1 MMKFSL
7 TNEFKEKLRLEIKNQ
22 NIDFIQKSFENTSY
36 VDITEL
42 LYEFDSIDSKY
53 VLDNIK
59 IDISAKIIS
68 ELDEDNRQNFLKIY
82 SANEIARYLDIIDSD
97 DGADI
102 LSELFFEKRND
113 VITSVKD
120 SEKSKNLKEL
130 LQYDEDVAGGLMAI
144 ELVKCNINW
153 KINQCIELIKK
164 QAKNVENIYSV
175 YVTDD
180 KGKLLGTVSLKDII
194 LAKDNSSIKDVYD
207 DYIISVDT
215 HMNQEEVAQIMQKY
229 DLTVL
234 PVINKRGKLLG
245 RITIDDVVDVITE
258 TAEEERQIMSGITSD
273 VEEDDSIW
281 KLSNARLPWLVIGIV
296 GGLFGAFFLG
306 SFENNYFKNNQMFL
320 SLSLFIPLI
329 MATAGNVGI
338 QSSSIVIQS
347 LSNPSAF
354 ESSVTNRLFKVLL
367 VSIINGVVLSLLV
380 YLGLI
385 AFDYFGYLDFGI
397 YSKTALIVSVSLFSI
412 VMLSSLLG
420 TITPIILD
428 KLNFNPALASGP
440 FITTTNDL
448 IALAIYF
455 IVALLLGGI

>member
-1 MMKFSL
+1 MKFSL
-7 TNEFKEKLRLEIKNQ
+7 TNTFKEKLRNEIQ
-22 NIDFIQKSFENTSY
+22 NHNVNFIKKSFEGISY

-42 LYEFDSIDSKY
+42 LIEFDSNDSKY
-53 VLDNIK
+53 VIDNI
-59 IDISAKIIS
+59 DIETSAMIIS
-68 ELDEDNRQNFLKIY
+68 ELDEDDRKNFLKIF
-82 SANEIARYLDIIDSD
+82 SAEELAKFLELIDSD

-102 LSELFFEKRND
+102 LSELSEDFRNK
-113 VITSVKD
+113 VISEID
-120 SEKSKNLKEL
+120 DEEKSKNLKEL
-130 LQYDEDVAGGLMAI
+130 LQYDDDVAGGLMAI

-164 QAKNVENIYSV
+164 QAENVSNIYSV
-175 YVTDD
+175 YVTDN
-180 KGKLLGTVSLKDII
+180 KGKLLGKVSLKEII
-194 LAKDNSSIKDVYD
+194 LAKDNSRIKDVYD
-207 DYIISVDT
+207 DYIISVDAK
-215 HMNQEEVAQIMQKY
+215 MNQEEVSQIMQKY

-234 PVINKRGKLLG
+234 PVVNKRGKLLG

-258 TAEEERQIMSGITSD
+258 NAEEERQIMSGITSD

-281 KLSNARLPWLVIGIV
+281 KLSNARLPWLIIGIL

-306 SFENNYFKNNQMFL
+306 SFENNYFKDNQVFL
-320 SLSLFIPLI
+320 SLSFFIPLI

-354 ESSVTNRLFKVLL
+354 ENTVSERLFKVLL
-367 VSIINGVVLSLLV
+367 VSILNGVILSILV
-380 YLGLI
+380 YLGLLI
-385 AFDYFGYLDFGI
+385 SDYYSVLDFGL
-397 YSKTALIVSVSLFSI
+397 YSQTALIVSVSLFSI
-412 VMLSSLLG
+412 VMVSSLLG

-455 IVALLLGGI
+455 IVALSLGGF

>member
-1 MMKFSL
+1 MKFSL
-7 TNEFKEKLRLEIKNQ
+7 TNTFKEKLRNEIQ
-22 NIDFIQKSFENTSY
+22 NHNVNFIKKSFEGISY

-42 LYEFDSIDSKY
+42 LIEFDSNDSKY
-53 VLDNIK
+53 VIDNI
-59 IDISAKIIS
+59 DIETSAMIIS
-68 ELDEDNRQNFLKIY
+68 ELDEDDRKNFLKIF
-82 SANEIARYLDIIDSD
+82 SAEELAKFLELIDSD

-102 LSELFFEKRND
+102 LSELSEDFRNK
-113 VITSVKD
+113 VISEID
-120 SEKSKNLKEL
+120 DEEKSKNLKEL
-130 LQYDEDVAGGLMAI
+130 LQYDDDVAGGLMAI

-164 QAKNVENIYSV
+164 QAENVSNIYSV
-175 YVTDD
+175 YVTDN
-180 KGKLLGTVSLKDII
+180 KGKLLGKVSLKEII
-194 LAKDNSSIKDVYD
+194 LAKDNSRIKDVYD
-207 DYIISVDT
+207 DYIISVDAK
-215 HMNQEEVAQIMQKY
+215 MNQEEVSQIMQKY

-258 TAEEERQIMSGITSD
+258 NAEEERQIMSGITSD

-281 KLSNARLPWLVIGIV
+281 KLSNARLPWLVIGIL

-306 SFENNYFKNNQMFL
+306 SFENNYFKDNQVFL
-320 SLSLFIPLI
+320 SLSFFIPLI

-354 ESSVTNRLFKVLL
+354 ENTVSERLFKVLL
-367 VSIINGVVLSLLV
+367 VSILNGVVLSILV
-380 YLGLI
+380 YLGLLI
-385 AFDYFGYLDFGI
+385 SDYYNILDFGL
-397 YSKTALIVSVSLFSI
+397 YSQTALIVSVSLFSI
-412 VMLSSLLG
+412 VMVSSLLG
-420 TITPIILD
+420 TITPIVLD

-455 IVALLLGGI
+455 IVALSLGGF

>member
-1 MMKFSL
+1 MKFSL
-7 TNEFKEKLRLEIKNQ
+7 TNTFKEKLRNEIQ
-22 NIDFIQKSFENTSY
+22 NHNVNFIKKSFEGISY

-42 LYEFDSIDSKY
+42 LIEFDSNDSKY
-53 VLDNIK
+53 VIDNI
-59 IDISAKIIS
+59 DIETSAMIIS
-68 ELDEDNRQNFLKIY
+68 ELDEDDRKNFLKIF
-82 SANEIARYLDIIDSD
+82 SAEELAKFLELIDSD

-102 LSELFFEKRND
+102 LSELSEDFRNK
-113 VITSVKD
+113 VISEID
-120 SEKSKNLKEL
+120 DEEKSKNLKEL
-130 LQYDEDVAGGLMAI
+130 LKYDDYVAGGLMAI

-164 QAKNVENIYSV
+164 QAENVSNIYSV
-175 YVTDD
+175 YVTDN
-180 KGKLLGTVSLKDII
+180 KGKLLGKVSLKEII
-194 LAKDNSSIKDVYD
+194 LAKDNSRIKDVYD
-207 DYIISVDT
+207 DYIISVDAK
-215 HMNQEEVAQIMQKY
+215 MNQEEVSQIMQKY

-258 TAEEERQIMSGITSD
+258 NAEEERQIMSGITSD

-281 KLSNARLPWLVIGIV
+281 KLSNARLPWLVIGIL

-306 SFENNYFKNNQMFL
+306 SFENNYFKDNQVFL
-320 SLSLFIPLI
+320 SLSFFIPLI

-354 ESSVTNRLFKVLL
+354 ENTVSERLFKVLL
-367 VSIINGVVLSLLV
+367 VSILNGVILSILV
-380 YLGLI
+380 YLGLLI
-385 AFDYFGYLDFGI
+385 SDYYSVLDFGL
-397 YSKTALIVSVSLFSI
+397 YSQTALIVSVSLFSI
-412 VMLSSLLG
+412 VMVSSLLG
-420 TITPIILD
+420 TITPIVLD

-455 IVALLLGGI
+455 IVALSLGGF

>member
-1 MMKFSL
+1 MKFSL
-7 TNEFKEKLRLEIKNQ
+7 TSEFREKLRSEINNS
-22 NIDFIQKSFENTSY
+22 NIKFIENVFKDISY

-42 LYEFDSIDSKY
+42 LYEFDSEESKY
-53 VLDNIK
+53 ILDNINSET
-59 IDISAKIIS
+59 SAQIIS
-68 ELDEDNRQNFLKIY
+68 ELDQDTREKFLKIY
-82 SANEIARYLDIIDSD
+82 SNKEIASYLEFIDSD

-102 LSELFFEKRND
+102 LSELDEEDKVDIILNISD
-113 VITSVKD
+113 KQ
-120 SEKSKNLKEL
+120 KSKDLKDL
-130 LQYDEDVAGGLMAI
+130 LKYDDDVAGGLMAK

-153 KINQCIELIKK
+153 KISQCINLIKK
-164 QAKNVENIYSV
+164 QAEKVSMIYSV

-180 KGKLLGTVSLKDII
+180 KGKLLGKVSLKDII
-194 LAKDNSSIKDVYD
+194 LAKDNSQIKDVYD
-207 DYIISVDT
+207 DYIISVNVK
-215 HMNQEEVAQIMQKY
+215 MNQEDVAQIMQKY

-234 PVINKRGKLLG
+234 PVVNKRGKLVG

-281 KLSNARLPWLVIGIV
+281 KLSNARLPWLIIGIF

-306 SFENNYFKNNQMFL
+306 SFESNYFNGNEIFI
-320 SLSLFIPLI
+320 SLSFFIPLI

-354 ESSVTNRLFKVLL
+354 ESSVTNRLFKVIL
-367 VSIINGVVLSLLV
+367 VSVLNGFVLSLIV
-380 YLGLI
+380 
-385 AFDYFGYLDFGI
+385 YFGLLFFDNYNILDFDM
-397 YSKTALIVSVSLFSI
+397 YSKTAYIVSISLFSI
-412 VMLSSLLG
+412 VLVSSLLG
-420 TITPIILD
+420 TVTPIILD

-448 IALAIYF
+448 LALAIYF
-455 IVALLLGGI
+455 VIALIFGGI

>member
-1 MMKFSL
+1 MKFSL
-7 TNEFKEKLRLEIKNQ
+7 TNNFKEKLRNEIQ
-22 NIDFIQKSFENTSY
+22 NHNVNFIKKSFEGISY

-42 LYEFDSIDSKY
+42 LIEFDSNDSKY
-53 VLDNIK
+53 VIDNI
-59 IDISAKIIS
+59 DIETSAMIIS
-68 ELDEDNRQNFLKIY
+68 ELDEDDRKNFLKIF
-82 SANEIARYLDIIDSD
+82 SAEELAKFLELIDSD

-102 LSELFFEKRND
+102 LSELSEDFRNK
-113 VITSVKD
+113 VISEID
-120 SEKSKNLKEL
+120 DEEKSKNLKEL
-130 LQYDEDVAGGLMAI
+130 LQYDDDVAGGLMAI

-164 QAKNVENIYSV
+164 QAENVSNIYSV
-175 YVTDD
+175 YVTDN
-180 KGKLLGTVSLKDII
+180 KGKLLGKVSLKEII
-194 LAKDNSSIKDVYD
+194 LAKDNSRIKDVYD
-207 DYIISVDT
+207 DYIISVDAK
-215 HMNQEEVAQIMQKY
+215 MNQEEVSQIMQKY

-234 PVINKRGKLLG
+234 PVVNKRGKLLG

-258 TAEEERQIMSGITSD
+258 NAEEERQIMSGITSD

-281 KLSNARLPWLVIGIV
+281 KLSNARLPWLIIGIL

-306 SFENNYFKNNQMFL
+306 SFENNYFKDNQVFL
-320 SLSLFIPLI
+320 SLSFFIPLI

-354 ESSVTNRLFKVLL
+354 ENTVYERLFKVLL
-367 VSIINGVVLSLLV
+367 VSILNGVVLSILV
-380 YLGLI
+380 YLGLLI
-385 AFDYFGYLDFGI
+385 SDYYSVLDFGL
-397 YSKTALIVSVSLFSI
+397 YSQTALIVSVSLFSI
-412 VMLSSLLG
+412 VMVSSLLG
-420 TITPIILD
+420 TITPIVLD

-455 IVALLLGGI
+455 IVALLLGGF

>member
-1 MMKFSL
+1 MKFSL
-7 TNEFKEKLRLEIKNQ
+7 TNNFKEKLRNEIQ
-22 NIDFIQKSFENTSY
+22 NHNVNFIKKSFEGISY

-42 LYEFDSIDSKY
+42 LIEFDSNDSKY
-53 VLDNIK
+53 VIDNI
-59 IDISAKIIS
+59 DIETSAMIIS
-68 ELDEDNRQNFLKIY
+68 ELDEDDRKNFLKIF
-82 SANEIARYLDIIDSD
+82 SAEELAKFLELIDSD

-102 LSELFFEKRND
+102 LSELSEDFRNR
-113 VITSVKD
+113 VISEID
-120 SEKSKNLKEL
+120 DEEKSNNLKEL
-130 LQYDEDVAGGLMAI
+130 LQYDDDVAGGLMAI

-164 QAKNVENIYSV
+164 QAENVSNIYSV
-175 YVTDD
+175 YVTDN
-180 KGKLLGTVSLKDII
+180 KGKLLGKVSLKEII
-194 LAKDNSSIKDVYD
+194 LAKDNSRIKDVYD
-207 DYIISVDT
+207 DYIISVDAK
-215 HMNQEEVAQIMQKY
+215 MNQEEVSQIMQKY

-234 PVINKRGKLLG
+234 PVVNKRGKLLG

-281 KLSNARLPWLVIGIV
+281 KLSNARLPWLVIGIL

-306 SFENNYFKNNQMFL
+306 SFENNYFKDNQVFL
-320 SLSLFIPLI
+320 SLSFFIPLI

-354 ESSVTNRLFKVLL
+354 ENTVSERLFKVLL
-367 VSIINGVVLSLLV
+367 VSILNGVVLSILV
-380 YLGLI
+380 YLGLLI
-385 AFDYFGYLDFGI
+385 SDYYNILDFGL
-397 YSKTALIVSVSLFSI
+397 YSQTALIVSVSLFSI
-412 VMLSSLLG
+412 VMVSSLLG
-420 TITPIILD
+420 TITPIVLD

-455 IVALLLGGI
+455 IVALSLGGF

>member
-1 MMKFSL
+1 MKFSL
-7 TNEFKEKLRLEIKNQ
+7 TNNFKEKLRNEIQ
-22 NIDFIQKSFENTSY
+22 NHNVNFIKKSFEGISY

-42 LYEFDSIDSKY
+42 LIEFDSNDSKY
-53 VLDNIK
+53 VIDNI
-59 IDISAKIIS
+59 DIETSAMIIS
-68 ELDEDNRQNFLKIY
+68 ELDEDDRKNFLKIF
-82 SANEIARYLDIIDSD
+82 SAEELAKFLELIDSD

-102 LSELFFEKRND
+102 LSELSEDFRNK
-113 VITSVKD
+113 VISEID
-120 SEKSKNLKEL
+120 DEEKSKNLKEL
-130 LQYDEDVAGGLMAI
+130 LQYDDDVAGGLMAI

-164 QAKNVENIYSV
+164 QAENVSNIYSV
-175 YVTDD
+175 YVTDN
-180 KGKLLGTVSLKDII
+180 KGKLLGKVSLKEII
-194 LAKDNSSIKDVYD
+194 LAKDNSRIKDVYD
-207 DYIISVDT
+207 DYIISVDAK
-215 HMNQEEVAQIMQKY
+215 MNQEEVSQIMQKY

-234 PVINKRGKLLG
+234 PVVNKRGKLLG

-281 KLSNARLPWLVIGIV
+281 KLSNARLPWLVIGIL

-306 SFENNYFKNNQMFL
+306 SFENNYFKNNQVFL
-320 SLSLFIPLI
+320 SLSFFIPLI

-354 ESSVTNRLFKVLL
+354 ENTVSERLFKVLL
-367 VSIINGVVLSLLV
+367 VSILNGVILSILV
-380 YLGLI
+380 YLGLLI
-385 AFDYFGYLDFGI
+385 SDYYSVLDFGL
-397 YSKTALIVSVSLFSI
+397 YSQTALIVSVSLFSI
-412 VMLSSLLG
+412 VMVSSLLG
-420 TITPIILD
+420 TITPIVLD

-455 IVALLLGGI
+455 IVALSLGGF

>member
-1 MMKFSL
+1 MKFSL
-7 TNEFKEKLRLEIKNQ
+7 TNEFKEKLRLEIINQ
-22 NIDFIQKSFENTSY
+22 NIDFIRKSFDNVSY

-42 LYEFDSIDSKY
+42 LYEFDSNDSKY
-53 VLDNIK
+53 VLDNI
-59 IDISAKIIS
+59 DINISSKIIS

-82 SANEIARYLDIIDSD
+82 SSKEIAQYLDIIDSD

-102 LSELFFEKRND
+102 LSELNFQKRND
-113 VITSVKD
+113 VISLIKD
-120 SEKSKNLKEL
+120 AEKSKNLKKL

-164 QAKNVENIYSV
+164 QAKNVQNIFSV

-194 LAKDNSSIKDVYD
+194 LAKDNSSIKDVFD
-207 DYIISVDT
+207 DYIISVDA
-215 HMNQEEVAQIMQKY
+215 HMNQEEVSQIMQKY

-245 RITIDDVVDVITE
+245 RITIDDVVDVITD

-281 KLSNARLPWLVIGIV
+281 KLSNARLPWLIIGIV

-306 SFENNYFKNNQMFL
+306 SFENNYFKDNQMFL
-320 SLSLFIPLI
+320 TLSLFIPLI

-367 VSIINGVVLSLLV
+367 ISIINGIVLSIIV

-385 AFDYFGYLDFGI
+385 AFDYLGYLDFGL
-397 YSKTALIVSVSLFSI
+397 YSQTALIVSVSLFSI

-420 TITPIILD
+420 TITPLILD

-455 IVALLLGGI
+455 IVALILGGI

>member
-1 MMKFSL
+1 MKFSL
-7 TNEFKEKLRLEIKNQ
+7 TNEFKEKLRLEIINQ
-22 NIDFIQKSFENTSY
+22 NIDFIQKSFDNISY

-42 LYEFDSIDSKY
+42 LYEFDSNDSKY
-53 VLDNIK
+53 VLDNID
-59 IDISAKIIS
+59 IDISSKIIS

-82 SANEIARYLDIIDSD
+82 SSKEIAQYLDIIDSD

-102 LSELFFEKRND
+102 LSELNFQKRNE
-113 VITSVKD
+113 VISLIKD
-120 SEKSKNLKEL
+120 AEKSKNLKKL

-164 QAKNVENIYSV
+164 QAKNVQNIFSV

-194 LAKDNSSIKDVYD
+194 LAKDNSSIKDVFD
-207 DYIISVDT
+207 DYIISVDA
-215 HMNQEEVAQIMQKY
+215 HMNQEEVSQIMQKY

-245 RITIDDVVDVITE
+245 RITIDDVVDVITD

-281 KLSNARLPWLVIGIV
+281 KLSNARLPWLIIGIV

-306 SFENNYFKNNQMFL
+306 SFENNYFKDNQMFL
-320 SLSLFIPLI
+320 TLSLFIPLI

-367 VSIINGVVLSLLV
+367 VSIINGIVLSIIV

-385 AFDYFGYLDFGI
+385 AFDYLGYLDFGL
-397 YSKTALIVSVSLFSI
+397 YSQTALIVSVSLFSI

-420 TITPIILD
+420 TITPLILD

-455 IVALLLGGI
+455 IVALVLGGI